1 MGSSRTSD
9 GLRQRGLPRSAIAC
23 ALMAIAS
30 VAHAQGIEPRA
41 YSNAPVGVNFVM
53 VGYGY
58 TRGGLSSD
66 TALPVTNVS
75 LETQGALLTY
85 TRVLDLWG
93 KSGKIDVLVPYTFL
107 SGSADFDEVPLA
119 RVVNGL
125 ADPLFRA
132 TINFYGAPALK
143 LKEFENYRQNWII
156 GASLRASIPL
166 GQYDKSRVVN
176 LGTNRWSMHPE
187 VGISKAA
194 GAWTLELTAGTTL
207 YSANKDFYRGTT
219 RLQDPLYSSESHVIY
234 NFKRDLWASID
245 GTYFAGGR
253 STLDGVRRNNL
264 QRNWRAGG
272 TLALPIDKRN
282 SVKLYASRGV
292 SARTGDNFD
301 LIGIVWQY
309 RWGGGL

>member
-1 MGSSRTSD
+1 LNHDSRPPFGHRAAALAAACVLT
-9 GLRQRGLPRSAIAC
+9 AIAG
-23 ALMAIAS
+23 

-58 TRGGLSSD
+58 TRGGLSFD
-66 TALPVTNVS
+66 PALPVTNVN
-75 LETQGALLTY
+75 LETHSAFLTY
-85 TRVLDLWG
+85 TRVVDLWG

-107 SGSADFDEVPLA
+107 SGSADFEGTPVA
-119 RVVNGL
+119 RVVDGF

-132 TINFYGAPALK
+132 SINFYGAPALTV
-143 LKEFENYRQNWII
+143 KEFANYRQNWIV
-156 GASLRASIPL
+156 GASLRASIPS
-166 GQYDKSRVVN
+166 GQYDKSRLVN
-176 LGTNRWSMHPE
+176 LGANRWTIRPE

-194 GAWTLELTAGTTL
+194 GPWTLELTAGATL

-234 NFKRDLWASID
+234 NLRRDLWASLD
-245 GTYFAGGR
+245 GNYFAGGR
-253 STLDGVRRNNL
+253 STLNDVRGNSL
-264 QRNWRAGG
+264 QRNWRAGA
-272 TLALPIDKRN
+272 TLALPIDRHN
-282 SVKLYASRGV
+282 SLKLYASRGV

-309 RWGGGL
+309 RWGAGL